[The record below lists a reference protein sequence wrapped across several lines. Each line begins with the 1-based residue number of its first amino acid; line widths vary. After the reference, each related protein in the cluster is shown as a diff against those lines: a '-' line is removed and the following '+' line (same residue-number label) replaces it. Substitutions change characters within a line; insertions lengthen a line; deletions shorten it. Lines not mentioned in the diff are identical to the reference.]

1 MYKGLFI
8 PLLAHHHNPVDDFF
22 STIIPVVTVTPNPL
36 PATSAPTKQALT
48 MTSTKLTTTIKTTPT
63 DAEVFTTP
71 KPMTPFNCCTTISA
85 KPMPDGGT
93 DIEDFSE
100 NGPMSVNIEIKNIF
114 AFGGD
119 MKNKYNVSTVE
130 KKH

>member
-8 PLLAHHHNPVDDFF
+8 PLLAHHRDPVDDFF
-22 STIIPVVTVTPNPL
+22 STIIPAGTVAPKPS
-36 PATSAPTKQALT
+36 ATSAPTKQALT
-48 MTSTKLTTTIKTTPT
+48 MTTTKPTTMMRTTPK

-71 KPMTPFNCCTTISA
+71 KPTPPANCCGGGDS
-85 KPMPDGGT
+85 GT
-93 DIEDFSE
+93 DVEDFAE

-119 MKNKYNVSTVE
+119 MKNKYNVTSTAE
-130 KKH
+130 KH